1 MIATI
6 YPCYEVSNNGSGVKL
21 MWKSNKL
28 LTYKQLVRLQLYQN
42 ATLRYSS
49 LYATVCLS
57 INNFIVIVFVNRVRD
72 ITKITTTVSVAGT
85 RGVKKRGGTCRCK
98 LRISSASC
106 NF

>member
-6 YPCYEVSNNGSGVKL
+6 SPCYEVSNNGSGVKL

-28 LTYKQLVRLQLYQN
+28 LTYKQLVRLQLHQN

-85 RGVKKRGGTCRCK
+85 RGVKKRGGICRCK